1 MAVPKNVDVKLRGRT
16 VRQMVAR
23 RRAIYPALRQQRE
36 Y

>member
-1 MAVPKNVDVKLRGRT
+1 MAAPKNVDVKHRGRI
-16 VRQMVAR
+16 VRRMVAR

>member
-1 MAVPKNVDVKLRGRT
+1 MAVPKNVDVKHRGRT

>member
-1 MAVPKNVDVKLRGRT
+1 MTTPKNVDVKYRGRT

-23 RRAIYPALRQQRE
+23 RRAIYPALRQQRK